1 MANWVKCAHVAE
13 DVFGC
18 FVDWDERFFICPEC
32 DEPIYEC
39 DWVEADFN
47 PEGGPYVGRLVC
59 PVCEADLW
67 EEE

>member
-1 MANWVKCAHVAE
+1 MANWVKCAHAAE

-18 FVDWDERFFICPEC
+18 FVDWDERFFTCPEC
-32 DEPIYEC
+32 GEPIYEC

-47 PEGGPYVGRLVC
+47 PEGGSYVGRLVC
-59 PVCEADLW
+59 PVCEAELW